1 MKLLLAIGAALLVAV
16 GMGWAWGAS
25 GKSDISRALQTAE
38 LRDGLLEGRAA
49 VLDARLDI
57 YSINFGEASRHF
69 EAARSALRAA
79 DARLKDLGRQED
91 AARLQMAL
99 MRIDDAQRMAGQLN
113 QNANSLAAD
122 AAKTISDVL
131 GRTAKP

>member
-1 MKLLLAIGAALLVAV
+1 
-16 GMGWAWGAS
+16 
-25 GKSDISRALQTAE
+25 
-38 LRDGLLEGRAA
+38 
-49 VLDARLDI
+49 
-57 YSINFGEASRHF
+57 
-69 EAARSALRAA
+69 
-79 DARLKDLGRQED
+79 
-91 AARLQMAL
+91 MAL